1 MAMRGQIA
9 RFWKNSLEHF
19 QAKWG
24 HLAARK
30 MRPKILERGV
40 AMADAITLQ
49 VEGMSCGHCI
59 RAVTN
64 AITALDQAA
73 KVEVDLAAKRVVA
86 QTSLPRADVVRAVEE
101 EGFAVKG

>member
-1 MAMRGQIA
+1 MATRGRIA

-19 QAKWG
+19 QAEWKNS
-24 HLAARK
+24 AARK
-30 MRPKILERGV
+30 MRPKELERMI

-64 AITALDQAA
+64 AIQGLDQAA

>member
-1 MAMRGQIA
+1 
-9 RFWKNSLEHF
+9 
-19 QAKWG
+19 
-24 HLAARK
+24 
-30 MRPKILERGV
+30 
-40 AMADAITLQ
+40 MADAITLQ

-86 QTSLPRADVVRAVEE
+86 QTSLPRAEVVRAVEE
-101 EGFAVKG
+101 EGFAVKGWNSAISVSCRSTNATDERAVHYTAASIRQNQLP

>member
-1 MAMRGQIA
+1 
-9 RFWKNSLEHF
+9 
-19 QAKWG
+19 
-24 HLAARK
+24 
-30 MRPKILERGV
+30 
-40 AMADAITLQ
+40 
-49 VEGMSCGHCI
+49 MSCGHCI

-101 EGFAVKG
+101 EGFAVKA

>member
-1 MAMRGQIA
+1 MA
-9 RFWKNSLEHF
+9 E
-19 QAKWG
+19 
-24 HLAARK
+24 
-30 MRPKILERGV
+30 PV
-40 AMADAITLQ
+40 TLQ

-59 RAVTN
+59 RAVTK

-73 KVEVDLAAKRVVA
+73 KVEVDLATKRVVA

>member
-1 MAMRGQIA
+1 MI
-9 RFWKNSLEHF
+9 
-19 QAKWG
+19 
-24 HLAARK
+24 
-30 MRPKILERGV
+30 

-59 RAVTN
+59 RAVTK

-73 KVEVDLAAKRVVA
+73 KVDVDLAAKRVVA

-101 EGFAVKG
+101 EGFAVKA

>member
-1 MAMRGQIA
+1 MVTRGRIA
-9 RFWKNSLEHF
+9 RFWKN
-19 QAKWG
+19 W
-24 HLAARK
+24 
-30 MRPKILERGV
+30 LERNV
-40 AMADAITLQ
+40 EMAEPITLQ

-64 AITALDQAA
+64 AIQGLDQAA
-73 KVEVDLAAKRVVA
+73 KVNVDLAAKRVVA